1 MQLLVIEDEAGA
13 SDTLVARLTNSGF
26 RATSVM
32 TCAEAAAKAGSR
44 HFFAALIDH
53 TDPATSPAA
62 LVQPLREGGISQPMI
77 VLSPRSHWRDK
88 VDTLD
93 AGADD
98 YAIKPIHSEE
108 VAARLR
114 AVIRRSSGLASDRVL
129 FGGLDL
135 DLKARCGW
143 LHGRCLDLSR
153 NEFRLLRLLVLADCQ
168 PVSREKV
175 VAALGNDGSGMSR
188 NAVEVLI
195 SRLRQKLG
203 GELIKTIR
211 GVGYALDRSLA
222 EPTST
227 AAARETCVRDLQSGD
242 NLDFVI

>member
-1 MQLLVIEDEAGA
+1 
-13 SDTLVARLTNSGF
+13 
-26 RATSVM
+26 
-32 TCAEAAAKAGSR
+32 
-44 HFFAALIDH
+44 
-53 TDPATSPAA
+53 
-62 LVQPLREGGISQPMI
+62 MI
-77 VLSPRSHWRDK
+77 VLSPRSNWRDK

-143 LHGRCLDLSR
+143 FHGRCLNLSR
-153 NEFRLLRLLVLADCQ
+153 SEFRLLRLLVLADCQ
-168 PVSREKV
+168 PVSREEV

-203 GELIKTIR
+203 GELIRTVR

-222 EPTST
+222 ELTSNT
-227 AAARETCVRDLQSGD
+227 AARETCVRDLQSGD
-242 NLDFVI
+242 NWDFVI

>member
-13 SDTLVARLTNSGF
+13 SDALVARLTNSGF

-32 TCAEAAAKAGSR
+32 TCAEAAAKGGSR

-62 LVQPLREGGISQPMI
+62 LVQPLREGGISQPII

-98 YAIKPIHSEE
+98 YAIKPIHSDE

-114 AVIRRSSGLASDRVL
+114 AVIRRSSGLASDRVV

-135 DLKARCGW
+135 DLKARCAW
-143 LHGRCLDLSR
+143 LHGRCLNLSR
-153 NEFRLLRLLVLADCQ
+153 SEFRMLRLLVLANYQ
-168 PVSREKV
+168 PVSREEV
-175 VAALGNDGSGMSR
+175 VAALSNDGSGSSR
-188 NAVEVLI
+188 NAVEVLV

-203 GELIKTIR
+203 GELIRTVR
-211 GVGYALDRSLA
+211 GVGYSLDRSLA
-222 EPTST
+222 NQPKTV
-227 AAARETCVRDLQSGD
+227 AARSTCVRDAQSGD
-242 NLDFVI
+242 AFDFVI